1 MKNFFPTP
9 TQARD
14 ILVVGLVAILAS
26 PILREDISGIVGGVG
41 AGLILLG
48 LVFNGFA
55 SLLAWFNKSEG
66 PRQD

>member
-41 AGLILLG
+41 AGLTLLG
-48 LVFNGFA
+48 FVFNGFA
-55 SLLAWFNKSEG
+55 SLLAGLNKSEDA
-66 PRQD
+66 RQD